1 MDFTYSANPCRVI
14 FGAGASGTVGAELD
28 RLGVARAMV
37 ITTPPKADIAATFA
51 RMIGERAGIV
61 YPGAQMHTPT
71 NVTEA
76 ALTAVSSVQADG
88 ILAIGGGSAIGL
100 SKAIALRTDLPQV
113 VIPTTFAGSEMT
125 AILGETERGVKLTQ
139 VSPKIL
145 PETVIYDPDLLLDL
159 PLAVA
164 GPSAMNAMAHA
175 VEALYVR
182 NANPATSLMAQ
193 EAIRALG
200 RALPRFLADAGDR
213 TAWSDALYGAWLAST
228 CAGTVGVALH
238 HKICH
243 TLGGAFDLSHADV
256 HCVMLP
262 YTAAF
267 NGEAAPE
274 AMRRVAEAL
283 GAEEAPGALYDL
295 MQVAATA
302 KSLKQMGLT
311 MAALDKAAD
320 LAVRDPYDNPRP
332 VTRDEIMAILAA
344 AYEGERP

>member
-1 MDFTYSANPCRVI
+1 
-14 FGAGASGTVGAELD
+14 
-28 RLGVARAMV
+28 MV

-51 RMIGERAGIV
+51 RLIGERAGIV

-100 SKAIALRTDLPQV
+100 SKAIALRTDLPQI

-125 AILGETERGVKLTQ
+125 PILGETERGVKVTQ
-139 VSPKIL
+139 TSPKIL
-145 PETVIYDPDLLLDL
+145 PETVIYDPDLL
-159 PLAVA
+159 A
-164 GPSAMNAMAHA
+164 GAAAHRRRTFGDERDGA
-175 VEALYVR
+175 CGRGALCA
-182 NANPATSLMAQ
+182 NANPMISLMAE

-200 RALPRFLADAGDR
+200 GALPRLLADAGDR
-213 TAWSDALYGAWLAST
+213 AAWSDALYGAWLAGT
-228 CAGTVGVALH
+228 CVGTVGMGMH

-243 TLGGAFDLSHADV
+243 TLGGAFDLNHADV

-274 AMRRVAEAL
+274 AMRRVARAL
-283 GAEEAPGALYDL
+283 GADEAPGALYDL
-295 MQVAATA
+295 MQRAATV
-302 KSLKQMGLT
+302 KSLKADGIDHGRARQGRRSRGQESLRQS
-311 MAALDKAAD
+311 AAGDA
-320 LAVRDPYDNPRP
+320 RRRHGDPHR
-332 VTRDEIMAILAA
+332 RL
-344 AYEGERP
+344 ERRAGR